1 MFEQRRPTIIRDLSC
16 IGASSTLLKEQNLSI
31 PHLINLPD
39 ISLFIDQVADYEG
52 LTADLINLEDM
63 LNVLKDLRCWIKHFY
78 AESQIPE
85 LTRIKALQR
94 AINLFIKVVTILWED
109 FPNQQEKRAEY
120 LILIK
125 HSLQLIDWLCVRG
138 QEQFVFNE
146 AHGKYNLQFIIDK
159 CNYAL
164 SAFRHPAHTSR
175 VPLEELAHNS
185 KSNKEVQKTRKYD
198 MFPFTEIGAILQNI
212 LYQLVRKNAPFTN

>member
-1 MFEQRRPTIIRDLSC
+1 MFEQRRPTIISDLSC
-16 IGASSTLLKEQNLSI
+16 IGASSTLLKEQQLSI

-138 QEQFVFNE
+138 
-146 AHGKYNLQFIIDK
+146 
-159 CNYAL
+159 
-164 SAFRHPAHTSR
+164 
-175 VPLEELAHNS
+175 
-185 KSNKEVQKTRKYD
+185 
-198 MFPFTEIGAILQNI
+198 
-212 LYQLVRKNAPFTN
+212 